1 MTKLDAEYDDSGWD
15 KVEELVQEEAIE
27 EYNTQV
33 SSIGNSGPFYGKAG
47 LTEASVMPPPAPKKP
62 PLKKEDENRQYFT
75 KFPST
80 VKRYD

>member
-1 MTKLDAEYDDSGWD
+1 
-15 KVEELVQEEAIE
+15 
-27 EYNTQV
+27 
-33 SSIGNSGPFYGKAG
+33 
-47 LTEASVMPPPAPKKP
+47 MPPPAPKKP